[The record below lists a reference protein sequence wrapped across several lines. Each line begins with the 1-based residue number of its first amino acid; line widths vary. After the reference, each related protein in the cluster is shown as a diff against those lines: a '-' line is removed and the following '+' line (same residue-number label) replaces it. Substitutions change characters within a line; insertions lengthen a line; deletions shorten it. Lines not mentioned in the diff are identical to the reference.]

1 MYLKEVI
8 VISFIAL
15 LLLLLNLIVKYYFI
29 FKRGYR
35 ISNLILIK
43 LMIRTMSIIFFT
55 VILIL
60 GLGNVN
66 SKNNKDDVSCI
77 NYILSIKTSDNNIVL
92 EKSTISKISELV
104 NSQNKL
110 KASFLIHISNK
121 NKYYL
126 ALPSTSKSTFL
137 NLIQSP
143 NLHFDIATLKSNVN
157 QELIT
162 NNTIPVLINSTNT
175 VQLVRE
181 SNMGNNSFL
190 NYLNN
195 WFEIP
200 FIHLYLL
207 FLTVVLVSFDLF
219 TKFRIIK
226 K

>member
-60 GLGNVN
+60 GLGNIN
-66 SKNNKDDVSCI
+66 SKNNKDDVSCV

>member
-43 LMIRTMSIIFFT
+43 LMIRTMSIIFFS

-60 GLGNVN
+60 GLDNAY
-66 SKNNKDDVSCI
+66 SKDNKDDGSCI
-77 NYILSIKTSDNNIVL
+77 NYILSIKTSENNIVL

-104 NSQNKL
+104 NSQIKL

-143 NLHFDIATLKSNVN
+143 NLHFDITTLKSTAY

-162 NNTIPVLINSTNT
+162 NHTIPVLINSTKT
-175 VQLVRE
+175 VQIGSE

-190 NYLNN
+190 NYLIN

-207 FLTVVLVSFDLF
+207 FLTVFLVSFDLF

>member
-66 SKNNKDDVSCI
+66 SKNNKDDVSCV

>member
-43 LMIRTMSIIFFT
+43 LMIRTMSIIFFS

-60 GLGNVN
+60 GLDNAY
-66 SKNNKDDVSCI
+66 SKDNKDDGSCI
-77 NYILSIKTSDNNIVL
+77 NYILSIKTSENNIVL

-104 NSQNKL
+104 NSQIKL

-143 NLHFDIATLKSNVN
+143 NLHFDITTLKSTAY
-157 QELIT
+157 QELLT
-162 NNTIPVLINSTNT
+162 NNTIPVLINSTKT
-175 VQLVRE
+175 VQIGSE

-190 NYLNN
+190 NYLIN

-207 FLTVVLVSFDLF
+207 FLTVFLVSFDLF

>member
-15 LLLLLNLIVKYYFI
+15 FLLLLNLIVKYYFV

-43 LMIRTMSIIFFT
+43 LMIRTMSIIFFS

-60 GLGNVN
+60 GLDNAYSKVN
-66 SKNNKDDVSCI
+66 IDDGSCI
-77 NYILSIKTSDNNIVL
+77 NYILSIKTSENNIVL

-104 NSQNKL
+104 NSQIKL

-143 NLHFDIATLKSNVN
+143 NLHFDITTLKSTAY

-162 NNTIPVLINSTNT
+162 NNTIPVLLNSTKT
-175 VQLVRE
+175 VQIGSE
-181 SNMGNNSFL
+181 SNMGTNSFL
-190 NYLNN
+190 NYLIN

>member
-1 MYLKEVI
+1 
-8 VISFIAL
+8 
-15 LLLLLNLIVKYYFI
+15 
-29 FKRGYR
+29 
-35 ISNLILIK
+35 
-43 LMIRTMSIIFFT
+43 MSIIFFS

-60 GLGNVN
+60 GLDIAY
-66 SKNNKDDVSCI
+66 SKDNKEDGSCI
-77 NYILSIKTSDNNIVL
+77 NYILSIKTSENNIVL

-104 NSQNKL
+104 NSQIKL

-143 NLHFDIATLKSNVN
+143 NLHFDITTLKSTAY

-162 NNTIPVLINSTNT
+162 NNTIPVLINSTKT
-175 VQLVRE
+175 VQIGSE

-190 NYLNN
+190 NYLIN

-207 FLTVVLVSFDLF
+207 FLIVVLVSFDLF

>member
-43 LMIRTMSIIFFT
+43 LMIRTMSIIFFS

-60 GLGNVN
+60 GLGNAY
-66 SKNNKDDVSCI
+66 SKDNKDDGPCI
-77 NYILSIKTSDNNIVL
+77 NYILSIKTSENNIVL

-104 NSQNKL
+104 NSQIKL

-143 NLHFDIATLKSNVN
+143 NLHFDITTLKSTAY

-162 NNTIPVLINSTNT
+162 NNTIPVLINSTKT
-175 VQLVRE
+175 VQIGSE
-181 SNMGNNSFL
+181 SNMGTNSFL
-190 NYLNN
+190 NYLIN

>member
-15 LLLLLNLIVKYYFI
+15 FLLLLNLIVKYYFV

-43 LMIRTMSIIFFT
+43 LMIRTMSIIFFS

-60 GLGNVN
+60 GLDNAN
-66 SKNNKDDVSCI
+66 SKNNNDDGSCI
-77 NYILSIKTSDNNIVL
+77 NYILSIKTSENNILL
-92 EKSTISKISELV
+92 EKSTISKISDLV
-104 NSQNKL
+104 NSQIKL

-143 NLHFDIATLKSNVN
+143 NLHFDITTLKSTAY

-162 NNTIPVLINSTNT
+162 NNTIPVLLNSTKT
-175 VQLVRE
+175 VQIGSE
-181 SNMGNNSFL
+181 SNMGTNSFL
-190 NYLNN
+190 NYLIN

>member
-43 LMIRTMSIIFFT
+43 FMIRTMSIIFFT

-92 EKSTISKISELV
+92 EKSTISKVSELV

-143 NLHFDIATLKSNVN
+143 NLHFDITTLKSTAYP
-157 QELIT
+157 ELIT
-162 NNTIPVLINSTNT
+162 NNTIPVLLNSTKT
-175 VQLVRE
+175 VQIGSE
-181 SNMGNNSFL
+181 SNMGTNSFL
-190 NYLNN
+190 NYLIN